1 MDDILKTALNDFS
14 YHLALAEIQI
24 FTDRKNWRATDAMT
38 AYFQS
43 TPEKAAFSR
52 LMYIAACVNQGYT
65 VSQISTKLNISRQT
79 ICKFAD
85 ECCATGWIVWEK
97 LSGNS
102 YSYKASDQLCAAIVE
117 YADYSSDVFLNAEVH
132 NAEHLLA
139 LLKRRKSDLPSQVV
153 KIDYANLQGVKDG
166 PQKKAS

>member
-1 MDDILKTALNDFS
+1 MDNIYKTALNDFS
-14 YHLALAEIQI
+14 YHLALAELQI
-24 FTDRKNWRATDAMT
+24 FKDRKNWRKTDAMT

-65 VSQISTKLNISRQT
+65 VSQISAELHISRQT
-79 ICKFAD
+79 ICKFTD
-85 ECCATGWIVWEK
+85 ECCAAGWIVWEK
-97 LSGNS
+97 ISGNS
-102 YSYKASDQLCAAIVE
+102 YSYKASDELFAAIVE
-117 YADYSSDVFLNAEVH
+117 YADYSSDVFLQAEVH

-139 LLKRRKSDLPSQVV
+139 LLKRRKSDLPSQVA
-153 KIDYANLQGVKDG
+153 KIDYISSKGDRDE

>member
-1 MDDILKTALNDFS
+1 MDNILKTALNDFS
-14 YHLALAEIQI
+14 YHLALAELQI
-24 FTDRKNWRATDAMT
+24 FKDRKNWRATDPMT

-52 LMYIAACVNQGYT
+52 LMYVGACVNQGYT
-65 VSQISTKLNISRQT
+65 ISQISAELHISRQT
-79 ICKFAD
+79 ICKFIE
-85 ECCATGWIVWEK
+85 ECNAAGWIVWEK

-102 YSYKASDQLCAAIVE
+102 YSYKASDELCTAIVE

-139 LLKRRKSDLPSQVV
+139 LLKRRNSDLPSQVT
-153 KIDYANLQGVKDG
+153 KIDYACVKGGKDET
-166 PQKKAS
+166 QKKAS

>member
-1 MDDILKTALNDFS
+1 MDNILKTALNDFS

-24 FTDRKNWRATDAMT
+24 FKERKSWRATDAMA

-65 VSQISTKLNISRQT
+65 VSQISAELQISRQT
-79 ICKFAD
+79 ICKFTD
-85 ECCATGWIVWEK
+85 ECCAAGWIVWEK
-97 LSGNS
+97 VRGNS
-102 YSYKASDQLCAAIVE
+102 YIYMASDELCASIVE

-132 NAEHLLA
+132 NAELLLA
-139 LLKRRKSDLPSQVV
+139 LLKRRNSDLPSQVTN
-153 KIDYANLQGVKDG
+153 IDYAHFRGGKDE